1 MVGTATPGACP
12 WAGALRSRSTS
23 VDDVTTTAGAGRL
36 GTASGGTTTTGW
48 VDWGSDTGT
57 SSGTG
62 PGPTESEGS
71 TGATSSATLART
83 VKGLG
88 TFGSTAGTTVP
99 VTGTEGTAWSTGAWS
114 TGA

>member
-1 MVGTATPGACP
+1 MVGTATPGAFP
-12 WAGALRSRSTS
+12 WTGALRSRSTS
-23 VDDVTTTAGAGRL
+23 VDDDTTTAGAGTL
-36 GTASGGTTTTGW
+36 GTASGGTTTGW

-83 VKGLG
+83 VKGLC

-99 VTGTEGTAWSTGAWS
+99 ATGTEGTA
-114 TGA
+114 